1 MGQQKIK
8 MHVKKGDTVK
18 IIAGKD
24 KGKISE
30 IIKVISKKG
39 KVIVKDINI
48 QIKHVRPKQKDET
61 GQIIQIEAPIHSS
74 NVMLYSKK
82 HEIASRFNYIR
93 NEQNIKQRILKK
105 TGEKINNSNDA

>member
-1 MGQQKIK
+1 MSKQKIK

-18 IIAGKD
+18 IIAGND

-30 IIKVISKKG
+30 VIKVVSKKG
-39 KVIVKDINI
+39 TIIVKNVNV
-48 QIKHVRPKQKDET
+48 QIKHIRPKQEDET
-61 GQIIQIEAPIHSS
+61 GQISQIEAPIHSS

-105 TGEKINNSNDA
+105 TGEQINNSNYG